1 MLRCHKITNV
11 QIRTRVP
18 TTKLNLFTHANAKV
32 PKQNKSNDVFEF
44 TSP

>member
-1 MLRCHKITNV
+1 MLRCHNITNV

-32 PKQNKSNDVFEF
+32 PKQNKSNDVLEF